1 MRHSPHRFHA
11 LLTLSRLLAA
21 LLLALAPLLFVH
33 NAHASPEAHILRI
46 DPRAAQ
52 ANGAPVLTTVVEVV
66 QSKRITEAIADCA
79 ALSRNAQLDCM
90 SQALDRPYALYQP
103 FPFPE
108 ANAVFTVRV
117 NDTDT
122 LAKFVSKA
130 RWGDVQ
136 LQPGVVGTAWLILV
150 DADSRMGS
158 GFDEAKL
165 LARRFVASMGPN
177 DIANVMFFND
187 RQVVKDSRWMAASK
201 KNQLGTF
208 IDSVSGTYRAQ
219 GRSRSLFTI
228 LKNAVTDGF
237 KALGNVGESVTV
249 PLHQAMV
256 LLSSGYGGTDPSTT
270 GPGALQLQQYMTQGR
285 FPEDNTALPK
295 APVPV
300 ISVYFP
306 LQTWEEFSQNAL
318 EFMQNLTNPE
328 IGGFFSVMR
337 NGQGDRANAI
347 VAAVRTR
354 FSKMHIVKWRV
365 SCIAPTVTQTFQLV
379 FNNVNPPILGDSSFK
394 DVPVGI
400 DPSTWP
406 LDIDVQATKDS
417 NSREGGVCPGC
428 TFKAYGNFC
437 WGGNKE
443 QAEVYFLP
451 SGQQLPAALAGTD
464 LDQAKR
470 TQQQLIEMGMR
481 GTTLETTD
489 TFAEFEAP
497 DNDKLLWGSGSQA
510 LVRLVIYDNK
520 AHRTSGVTASSVL
533 ELKGKNRPFPLLWVL
548 GGLFGFVV
556 LLLLVVA
563 IMRGGGKKTRA
574 AAAPPAPIVA
584 AGAVPGY
591 GAAPPV
597 AAPPVSPGYAA
608 PPPVAA
614 GMAPGMPQPG
624 GAAPAAG
631 PAQTPQ
637 AHQEFMYGA
646 GGGPAALDPATAPG
660 PRPADPYGPP
670 AGPVSRATLQGA
682 AGVFTVVPGVEMR
695 AGRDGSQCAILLA
708 EPRISGVH
716 ASLRIDAGQL
726 WVRDENSNNGSQL
739 NGARLAPGTWTPVP
753 NGSLIRFGPVEFSV
767 SLE

>member
-1 MRHSPHRFHA
+1 MRHSRHSIHA
-11 LLTLSRLLAA
+11 LPILSRLLPAMA
-21 LLLALAPLLFVH
+21 LLALGLLLVARP
-33 NAHASPEAHILRI
+33 AHASPEAHLLRI

-52 ANGAPVLTTVVEVV
+52 ENGAPVLTTVVEVV

-79 ALSRNAQLDCM
+79 ALSRGAQLDCM

-136 LQPGVVGTAWLILV
+136 QQPGVVGTAWLILV
-150 DADSRMGS
+150 DADSRMGK
-158 GFDEAKL
+158 GFDEARL

-187 RQVVKDSRWMAASK
+187 RQVVKDSRWMPASK
-201 KNQLGTF
+201 KSQLSTF
-208 IDSVSGTYRAQ
+208 IDSLTDTYRAQ

-228 LKNAVTDGF
+228 LKNAATDGF

-270 GPGALQLQQYMTQGR
+270 GPGALQLQQYITQGR
-285 FPEDNTALPK
+285 FPENNTALPK
-295 APVPV
+295 APVPI

-337 NGQGDRANAI
+337 DGQGDRADAI
-347 VAAVRTR
+347 VGAVRTR
-354 FSKMHIVKWRV
+354 FAKMHIVKWRV

-417 NSREGGVCPGC
+417 NARDGGVCPGC
-428 TFKAYGNFC
+428 PFKVYGNFC

-497 DNDKLLWGSGSQA
+497 DKDKLLWGSGSQA
-510 LVRLVIYDNK
+510 LVRLVVYDNK

-533 ELKGKNRPFPLLWVL
+533 ELKGKNKPFPLLWVL
-548 GGLFGFVV
+548 GGLFGLVV
-556 LLLLVVA
+556 ILLLVVA
-563 IMRGGGKKTRA
+563 ILRSGSKKPR
-574 AAAPPAPIVA
+574 AAAPPPAPVVA
-584 AGAVPGY
+584 GGVVPGY
-591 GAAPPV
+591 AAGPGPAAPPV
-597 AAPPVSPGYAA
+597 APPYAA
-608 PPPVAA
+608 PPPAA
-614 GMAPGMPQPG
+614 GFAPGMAQAG
-624 GAAPAAG
+624 GAVPMAG
-631 PAQTPQ
+631 PAPGPA

-646 GGGPAALDPATAPG
+646 GSPAPAAPAPAAG
-660 PRPADPYGPP
+660 PRPPDPYGPP
-670 AGPVSRATLQGA
+670 AGPISRATLQGA

-708 EPRISGVH
+708 EPRVSGVH
-716 ASLRIDAGQL
+716 ATLRIDAGQL
-726 WVRDENSNNGSQL
+726 WVRDEHSNNGSQL
-739 NGARLAPGTWTPVP
+739 NATRLAPGTWTPVP
-753 NGSLIRFGPVEFSV
+753 NGSLIRLGPVEFSV

>member
-1 MRHSPHRFHA
+1 MRHSRHWFHA
-11 LLTLSRLLAA
+11 LVTLSRLLSA
-21 LLLALAPLLFVH
+21 LALLALGPLLVVRI
-33 NAHASPEAHILRI
+33 AHASPEAHVLRI

-52 ANGAPVLTTVVEVV
+52 ENGAPVLTSVIEVV

-79 ALSRNAQLDCM
+79 ALSRGAQLDCM

-130 RWGDVQ
+130 RWGDMQ
-136 LQPGVVGTAWLILV
+136 QQPGVVGTAWLILI

-158 GFDEAKL
+158 GFDEAQL

-187 RQVVKDSRWMAASK
+187 RQVVKDSRWMPASK

-228 LKNAVTDGF
+228 LKNAATDGF

-285 FPEDNTALPK
+285 FPENNTALPK

-306 LQTWEEFSQNAL
+306 LRTWEEFSQNAL

-337 NGQGDRANAI
+337 DGQGDRADA
-347 VAAVRTR
+347 VVGAVRTR
-354 FSKMHIVKWRV
+354 FSKMHVVKWRV

-417 NSREGGVCPGC
+417 SSREGGVCPGC
-428 TFKAYGNFC
+428 AFKVYGNFC

-464 LDQAKR
+464 LDQARR

-497 DNDKLLWGSGSQA
+497 DMDKLLWGSGSQA

-520 AHRTSGVTASSVL
+520 AHRTSGATASSVL
-533 ELKGKNRPFPLLWVL
+533 ELKGKNKPFPLLWVL

-556 LLLLVVA
+556 ILLLVVA
-563 IMRGGGKKTRA
+563 IVRGGSKKPRG
-574 AAAPPAPIVA
+574 AAAPPPAPVVA
-584 AGAVPGY
+584 GGAVPGY
-591 GAAPPV
+591 AAAPAP

-608 PPPVAA
+608 PAA
-614 GMAPGMPQPG
+614 PQPG
-624 GAAPAAG
+624 GAAAVAAPAQAPAAL
-631 PAQTPQ
+631 
-637 AHQEFMYGA
+637 QEFMYGA
-646 GGGPAALDPATAPG
+646 GSPAPAAPVPAAG
-660 PRPADPYGPP
+660 PRPPDPYGPP
-670 AGPVSRATLQGA
+670 AGPISRATLQGA

-695 AGRDGSQCAILLA
+695 AGRDGSQCAILLG
-708 EPRISGVH
+708 EPRVSGVH
-716 ASLRIDAGQL
+716 ATLRIDAGQL

-739 NGARLAPGTWTPVP
+739 NGTRLAPGTWTPVP
-753 NGSLIRFGPVEFSV
+753 NGSLIRLGPVEFSV